1 MALRLLRRDPSL
13 SPLFVAVGLGVVG
26 ALGFG
31 VHYLRNSPDVVVRR
45 SGDKE
50 PWNRVEQGKNTKLFS
65 PNKEWW
71 NSRAEMPHPRAMFM
85 SSDSPSLSDQAA
97 IAKAKAIR
105 AAKEKAGELKEDAEI
120 GKNVMIDSIE
130 GRGGK
135 YGAGKESTV
144 EH

>member
-31 VHYLRNSPDVVVRR
+31 VHYLRNSPDVVFKRT
-45 SGDKE
+45 GDKE
-50 PWNRVEQGKNTKLFS
+50 PWNRVEQGRNTKLFS

-71 NSRAEMPHPRAMFM
+71 ASRAEMPHPRAMFM
-85 SSDSPSLSDQAA
+85 SGDSTLSEQAA
-97 IAKAKAIR
+97 LAKAKAIR
-105 AAKEKAGELKEDAEI
+105 AAKTAAGEVKQDVEI
-120 GKNVMIDSIE
+120 GKNVMVDSIE

-135 YGAGKESTV
+135 YGGGKESTV